1 MTRIFKGA
9 FVNGL
14 IVLLLFVGGTASAQ
28 SLPNY
33 YPKGALV
40 QTAVIDAV
48 YLDENRITIGD
59 INYQMNPRPIVRS
72 LSSSY
77 DSMTKIRPGVR
88 VAFRVDANN
97 EIVEF
102 WIYPKNYRM
111 RR

>member
-1 MTRIFKGA
+1 MSLQQRGTI
-9 FVNGL
+9 VNRL
-14 IVLLLFVGGTASAQ
+14 FILLLFFGGAAFAQ

-48 YLDENRITIGD
+48 YLDEGRITIGD
-59 INYQMNPRPIVRS
+59 ITYRMNPRPIVRS
-72 LSSSY
+72 PSSSY
-77 DSMTKIRPGVR
+77 DSIARIRPGVR
-88 VAFRVDANN
+88 VAFRVDVND

-102 WIYPKNYRM
+102 WIYPKNYRL

>member
-1 MTRIFKGA
+1 MTRTFKGA
-9 FVNGL
+9 FVNKL
-14 IVLLLFVGGTASAQ
+14 VVLLLLLGGTAFAQ

-40 QTAVIDAV
+40 QTAVIDVV

-59 INYQMNPRPIVRS
+59 INYKMNPRPIVRS

-77 DSMTKIRPGVR
+77 DSMSKIRPGVR
-88 VAFRVDANN
+88 VAFRLDAND

-102 WIYPKNYRM
+102 WIYPKNYRL